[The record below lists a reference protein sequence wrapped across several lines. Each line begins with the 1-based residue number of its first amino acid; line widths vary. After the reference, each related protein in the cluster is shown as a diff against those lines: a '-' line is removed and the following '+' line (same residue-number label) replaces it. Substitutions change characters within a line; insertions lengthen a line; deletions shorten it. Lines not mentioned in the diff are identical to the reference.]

1 MVERGKIW
9 SFSYLR
15 SAACIAIIIIHTVY
29 CALLMYGSG
38 LSQTQT
44 IATWAVNNCMMWAVP
59 VFVMVT
65 GALLLDT
72 GRTLTYR
79 KLFGRYIAR
88 ILGALV
94 FFGVLFCVLD
104 MISGGEE
111 RSVRSFFG
119 GFYEVFSGTSWSH
132 LWYLYLLIGLYLL
145 LPFYKKIAA
154 ASSEFDIKYLL
165 LVSLLFLSLKPI
177 LGIFGIECGFY
188 IHVST
193 IYPFFLFCGFA
204 IHKGLLKI
212 PPAAAGLSALA
223 GTAGIVI
230 LTAVRWSKGM
240 ESLDLFLNTLPF
252 W

>member
-111 RSVRSFFG
+111 RSVRAG
-119 GFYEVFSGTSWSH
+119 RISGIS
-132 LWYLYLLIGLYLL
+132 I
-145 LPFYKKIAA
+145 
-154 ASSEFDIKYLL
+154 
-165 LVSLLFLSLKPI
+165 
-177 LGIFGIECGFY
+177 C
-188 IHVST
+188 
-193 IYPFFLFCGFA
+193 
-204 IHKGLLKI
+204 
-212 PPAAAGLSALA
+212 
-223 GTAGIVI
+223 
-230 LTAVRWSKGM
+230 
-240 ESLDLFLNTLPF
+240 
-252 W
+252 